1 MPIPPSIQV
10 RYDELNL
17 AHLCLIS
24 LQTRL
29 PAGTLTWKDDF
40 ELDGRRVIVEAR
52 GDPEYGVPYG
62 IDVDLNALA
71 MNLFIEQGC
80 PDHNTITITP
90 YALIGR
96 LRLPDSGASYQA
108 LRQSLLRLSGTTF
121 VIEGWVDHDGGSVVE
136 TSFRLIERVTRQRR
150 ALQEEVGQSFSSS
163 STLKITLPAEIAN
176 NIRAQHLKPLDLDF
190 MLSLDNSLTRGLF
203 RTLDAELQTGKSV
216 FEINLVEWGRRC
228 RLMDLRPDRIRRT
241 LDPAHQELLERRYLK
256 STEYIGR
263 GQTQRVRYELMAQ
276 RPDHPL
282 TTEQLTL
289 VGRLKNVGVSDGQAQ
304 RFIRGNRDAAARVA
318 LAEAVVAATTQ
329 FKKSRGALAW
339 DVLTDTEGR
348 YLASIGPQKAAAAP
362 ARPRSQPSVQ
372 PVLLEPPVASVATI
386 RVTAQLCLSK
396 PDLQRLIQALE
407 QGRLDVTTTQ
417 RQLMAAVAR
426 SEGKQYLENV
436 LKAL

>member
-1 MPIPPSIQV
+1 
-10 RYDELNL
+10 
-17 AHLCLIS
+17 
-24 LQTRL
+24 
-29 PAGTLTWKDDF
+29 
-40 ELDGRRVIVEAR
+40 
-52 GDPEYGVPYG
+52 
-62 IDVDLNALA
+62 

-80 PDHNTITITP
+80 PDHNTITITS

-121 VIEGWVDHDGGSVVE
+121 VIEGWVNLDGGSVVE

-190 MLSLDNSLTRGLF
+190 MLSLNNSLTRGLF
-203 RTLDAELQTGKSV
+203 RTLDAELQLGKSV

-256 STEYIGR
+256 STDYIGR

-276 RPDHPL
+276 HPDHPL

-304 RFIRGNRDAAARVA
+304 RFVRGNRDAASRVN
-318 LAEAVVAATTQ
+318 LTEAVVAATTQ
-329 FKKSRGALAW
+329 FKKSQGALAW
-339 DVLTDTEGR
+339 DVLTDTKGR
-348 YLASIGPQKAAAAP
+348 YLVPWGSRRPLPLLPSPEPAQCSAGPSRASCGLGGDHSRDGAVVLEQIRPAAAGSSA
-362 ARPRSQPSVQ
+362 
-372 PVLLEPPVASVATI
+372 
-386 RVTAQLCLSK
+386 
-396 PDLQRLIQALE
+396 
-407 QGRLDVTTTQ
+407 
-417 RQLMAAVAR
+417 
-426 SEGKQYLENV
+426 
-436 LKAL
+436 